1 MRLSTHILMWEEAF
15 DIQYV
20 LCCVSDSRTYLFYVS
35 GTEKTWSK
43 VLALSPREKRGWSY
57 PSPFCS
63 LFLSLY
69 IMMAHRFF
77 SFFFKMSHQ
86 TESSLCFCHGHNLHL
101 HDL

>member
-1 MRLSTHILMWEEAF
+1 
-15 DIQYV
+15 
-20 LCCVSDSRTYLFYVS
+20 
-35 GTEKTWSK
+35 
-43 VLALSPREKRGWSY
+43 
-57 PSPFCS
+57 